1 MWGLRSI
8 RGTSSVAIEAARFS
22 LLMFLDNL
30 DLIGMPSTNSS
41 AWKALVAHQAHFSK
55 VHLRDLFASDP
66 QRFSRFSFVLEGL
79 LVDFSKQRI
88 DESTLRM
95 LIDLAETAK
104 LAEWRERLFSGE
116 KINFS
121 EKRAVLHPALRY
133 LKLEAFPSI
142 EWDVMPE
149 VRAVRA
155 QMRAF
160 SERVRGGLWRGFSGE
175 AIRDVVNIG
184 IGGSDLGPKT
194 VVRALAAYQKA
205 GVRLHFVSNVD
216 SAHLA
221 KLLDILDPRST
232 LFVVASKTFS
242 TQETMLNA
250 FTARA
255 WLCAAAGEA
264 AARALP
270 LHFVA
275 VTSDLTRAAAFGLPV
290 DNVFR
295 MWDWVGGRYSLWSAV
310 GLPIALAIGMN
321 GFERLLSGAQA
332 MDTHFRD
339 APLERNLPV
348 LMALIG
354 IWNTNFLGASTS
366 AVLPYHESLR
376 FLPSFL
382 QQLEMESNGKT
393 VGRDGQ
399 SLSCQANP
407 IVWGEIGS
415 NGQHAFF
422 QLLHQ
427 GGWLVPSDFI
437 ASAQSDFPLPGH
449 QAPLMANFLAQ
460 SAALAFGKTEEEAR
474 AELEAV
480 GIPVDQIAT
489 LLPHKVF
496 AGNQPSTTIVLPRL
510 DPFHLGMLLAL
521 YEHKV
526 FVQGVIWGINSFDQ
540 WGVELGKQ
548 LAGRLL
554 PALQGGGDT
563 VGLDQSTRELI
574 AWCREHGD
582 F

>member
-1 MWGLRSI
+1 MPNTNAPAWQALLAHRDQISGL
-8 RGTSSVAIEAARFS
+8 
-22 LLMFLDNL
+22 
-30 DLIGMPSTNSS
+30 
-41 AWKALVAHQAHFSK
+41 
-55 VHLRDLFASDP
+55 HLRDLFAADP
-66 QRFSRFSFVLEGL
+66 DRFKRFSVELDGL
-79 LVDFSKQRI
+79 LVDFSKQRL
-88 DESTLRM
+88 DEKALGL
-95 LIDLAETAK
+95 LIDLAETAR
-104 LAEWRERLFSGE
+104 LAEWRDRLFSGD

-121 EKRAVLHPALRY
+121 EKRAVLHPALRH
-133 LKLEAFPSI
+133 LKLGAFPSV
-142 EWDVMPE
+142 EQDVMPE
-149 VRAVRA
+149 VRAVRV
-155 QMRAF
+155 QMRQF
-160 SERVRGGLWRGFSGE
+160 SEKVRGGLWRGFSGE
-175 AIRDVVNIG
+175 GIRDVVNIG

-194 VVRALAAYQKA
+194 VVRSLSAYQHP
-205 GVRLHFVSNVD
+205 GLRMHFVSNID

-221 KLLDILDPRST
+221 KLLDSLDPRRT
-232 LFVVASKTFS
+232 LFVVASKTFT

-250 FTARA
+250 YTARE
-255 WLCAAAGEA
+255 WLCAAAGEDW
-264 AARALP
+264 ARALP

-275 VTSDLTRAAAFGLPV
+275 VSSAVDKAAAFGLPEA
-290 DNVFR
+290 NVFR

-310 GLPIALAIGMN
+310 GLSIALAIGMN
-321 GFERLLSGAQA
+321 GFERLLSGAQTI
-332 MDTHFRD
+332 DNHFRE
-339 APLERNLPV
+339 APFERNLPV
-348 LMALIG
+348 LMALVG
-354 IWNTNFLGASTS
+354 VWNTNFLGASTS
-366 AVLPYHESLR
+366 AVLPYNESLR

-399 SLSCQANP
+399 PLSCQANP

-460 SAALAFGKTEEEAR
+460 SAALAFGKTEAEAR
-474 AELEAV
+474 SELEAA
-480 GIPVDQIAT
+480 GIPADQMAA

-496 AGNQPSTTIVLPRL
+496 AGNQPSTTIILPRL

-526 FVQGVIWGINSFDQ
+526 FVQGVVWGINSFDQ
-540 WGVELGKQ
+540 CGVELGKQ

-554 PALQGGGDT
+554 PALQGVGDT

>member
-1 MWGLRSI
+1 
-8 RGTSSVAIEAARFS
+8 
-22 LLMFLDNL
+22 
-30 DLIGMPSTNSS
+30 MPNINAP
-41 AWKALVAHQAHFSK
+41 AWQALVAHQARFSSA
-55 VHLRDLFASDP
+55 HLRDLFASDP
-66 QRFSRFSFVLEGL
+66 QRFERFSLELEGL

-88 DESTLRM
+88 DDTTLR
-95 LIDLAETAK
+95 LLVDLAETAR
-104 LAEWRERLFSGE
+104 LSDWRARLFAGD

-121 EKRAVLHPALRY
+121 EKRAVMHPALRY
-133 LKLEAFPSI
+133 LKLGAFPSA

-155 QMRAF
+155 QMRTF

-184 IGGSDLGPKT
+184 IGGSDLGPKM
-194 VVRALAAYQKA
+194 VVRTLSAYQRS
-205 GVRLHFVSNVD
+205 GMRMHFVSNVD

-221 KLLDILDPRST
+221 KLLDSLDPRST

-250 FTARA
+250 HTARA
-255 WLCAAAGEA
+255 WLCAAAGEGW
-264 AARALP
+264 ARALP

-275 VTSDLTRAAAFGLPV
+275 VTSDVGRAATFGLPEA
-290 DNVFR
+290 NVFR

-321 GFERLLSGAQA
+321 GFERLLAGAQA
-332 MDTHFRD
+332 MDTHFCE
-339 APLERNLPV
+339 APFDKNLPV

-354 IWNTNFLGASTS
+354 VWNTNFLGASTS
-366 AVLPYHESLR
+366 AVLPYNESLR

-399 SLSCQANP
+399 PLSCQANP

-460 SAALAFGKTEEEAR
+460 SAALAFGKTEAEAR
-474 AELEAV
+474 AELEAA
-480 GIPVDQIAT
+480 GIAADQIAA

-496 AGNQPSTTIVLPRL
+496 AGNQPSTTIFLPRL

-526 FVQGVIWGINSFDQ
+526 FVQGVVWGINSFDQ

-554 PALQGGGDT
+554 PALQGEGDT
-563 VGLDQSTRELI
+563 VGLDQSTRALI
-574 AWCREHGD
+574 AWCRENGD

>member
-1 MWGLRSI
+1 MPHTTARAW
-8 RGTSSVAIEAARFS
+8 EA
-22 LLMFLDNL
+22 LLSHRDQ
-30 DLIGMPSTNSS
+30 IGG
-41 AWKALVAHQAHFSK
+41 
-55 VHLRDLFASDP
+55 VHLRDLFAADP
-66 QRFSRFSFVLEGL
+66 DRFCRFSVRLDGL

-88 DESTLRM
+88 DAKALEL
-95 LIDLAETAK
+95 LVALAGAAQLT
-104 LAEWRERLFSGE
+104 EWRERLFAGDP
-116 KINFS
+116 INAS
-121 EKRAVLHPALRY
+121 ENRAVLHPALRHM
-133 LKLEAFPSI
+133 KLTPFPSP
-142 EWDVMPE
+142 ERDVMPA
-149 VRAVRA
+149 VRAVRD

-160 SERVRGGLWRGFSGE
+160 SDKVRGGLWRGFSGA

-184 IGGSDLGPKT
+184 IGGSDLGPKM
-194 VVRALAAYQKA
+194 VVGALSSYARP
-205 GVRLHFVSNVD
+205 GLRMHFVSNLD

-221 KLLDILDPRST
+221 PLLDTLDPRST
-232 LFVVASKTFS
+232 LFVVASKTFT

-250 FTARA
+250 CTARE
-255 WLCAAAGEA
+255 WLCAAAGED

-275 VTSDLTRAAAFGLPV
+275 VTAEAEKAAAFGLPAA
-290 DNVFR
+290 NVFQL
-295 MWDWVGGRYSLWSAV
+295 WDWVGGRYSLWSAV

-332 MDTHFRD
+332 MDRHFRE
-339 APLERNLPV
+339 APFESNLPV

-366 AVLPYHESLR
+366 AVLPYPESLR
-376 FLPSFL
+376 YLPSFL

-393 VGRDGQ
+393 VGRDGRP
-399 SLSCQANP
+399 LSWQANP

-427 GGWLVPSDFI
+427 GGWLVPCDFI

-460 SAALAFGKTEEEAR
+460 SAALAFGKTEAEAR
-474 AELEAV
+474 AELTAA
-480 GIPVDQIAT
+480 GMSPAQTAA

-496 AGNQPSTTIVLPRL
+496 AGNQPSTTIILPRL
-510 DPFHLGMLLAL
+510 DPYSLGMLLAL

-526 FVQGVIWGINSFDQ
+526 FVQGVVWGINSFDQ

-554 PALQGGGDT
+554 PALKGEGCSD
-563 VGLDQSTRELI
+563 GLDASTRSLI
-574 AWCREHGD
+574 AWLREHGN

>member
-1 MWGLRSI
+1 MANVDNPAW
-8 RGTSSVAIEAARFS
+8 VALTRHRDAALNR
-22 LLMFLDNL
+22 
-30 DLIGMPSTNSS
+30 
-41 AWKALVAHQAHFSK
+41 
-55 VHLRDLFASDP
+55 HLRDCFADNP
-66 QRFSRFSFVLEGL
+66 QRFSSLSFVLEGL

-88 DESTLRM
+88 DAQTLDLLLALARDA
-95 LIDLAETAK
+95 DLAS
-104 LAEWRERLFSGE
+104 WRDRLFAGE
-116 KINFS
+116 KINVS
-121 EKRAVLHPALRY
+121 ENRAVLHPALRH
-133 LKLEAFPSI
+133 LKLSPFPSAD
-142 EWDVMPE
+142 EDVMPE
-149 VRAVRA
+149 VRAVRV
-155 QMRAF
+155 QMRQF
-160 SERVRGGLWRGFSGE
+160 SERVRAGLWRGFSGE

-184 IGGSDLGPKT
+184 IGGSDLGPKV
-194 VVRALAAYQKA
+194 VVRALSAYQHP
-205 GVRLHFVSNVD
+205 GLNMHFVSNID

-221 KLLDILDPRST
+221 KLIERLDPRST
-232 LFVVASKTFS
+232 LFVVASKTFT
-242 TQETMLNA
+242 TQETMINA
-250 FTARA
+250 HTARA
-255 WLCAAAGEA
+255 WLCAAAGDQ

-275 VTSDLTRAAAFGLPV
+275 VTSEVEKAAAFGLPV
-290 DNVFR
+290 ENVFR
-295 MWDWVGGRYSLWSAV
+295 IWDWVGGRYSLWSAV
-310 GLPIALAIGMN
+310 GLSVALAIGMN
-321 GFERLLSGAQA
+321 GFERLLAGAQA
-332 MDTHFRD
+332 MDAHFRE
-339 APLERNLPV
+339 APFDKNLPV

-354 IWNTNFLGASTS
+354 IWNTNFLGAGTS

-399 SLSCQANP
+399 PLSCQANP

-427 GGWLVPSDFI
+427 GGWLVPCDFI
-437 ASAQSDFPLPGH
+437 ASAQSDHPLPGH

-474 AELEAV
+474 AELEAAGV
-480 GIPVDQIAT
+480 PAEQMAA

-496 AGNQPSTTIVLPRL
+496 AGNQPSTTIIMPRI
-510 DPFHLGMLLAL
+510 DAYHLGLLLAL

-554 PALQGGGDT
+554 PALRGESDT
-563 VGLDQSTRELI
+563 EGLDQSTRALI
-574 AWCREHGD
+574 AWCREYGD

>member
-1 MWGLRSI
+1 ML
-8 RGTSSVAIEAARFS
+8 
-22 LLMFLDNL
+22 
-30 DLIGMPSTNSS
+30 NSS
-41 AWKALVAHQAHFSK
+41 TPAWRALMEHRASTSA
-55 VHLRDLFASDP
+55 VHLRDLF
-66 QRFSRFSFVLEGL
+66 RFDSERYARLCFELEGML
-79 LVDFSKQRI
+79 IDFSKQRVDHRTI
-88 DESTLRM
+88 KL
-95 LIDLAETAK
+95 LLDLTKAVDLE
-104 LAEWRERLFSGE
+104 EWRARLFSGE
-116 KINFS
+116 KINVS
-121 EKRAVLHPALRY
+121 ENRAVLHPALRY
-133 LKLEAFPSI
+133 MKPDLFPSPTC
-142 EWDVMPE
+142 DVMPE

-155 QMRAF
+155 QMRTF
-160 SERVRGGLWRGFSGE
+160 SERVRAGLWRGYSGE

-184 IGGSDLGPKT
+184 IGGSDLGPKM
-194 VVRALAAYQKA
+194 VVRSLSAYQRA
-205 GVRLHFVSNVD
+205 GMRVHFVSNVD
-216 SAHLA
+216 SAHMA
-221 KLLDILDPRST
+221 KLFEMLDPRTT

-250 FTARA
+250 HTARE
-255 WLCAAAGEA
+255 WLCAAAGEDC
-264 AARALP
+264 ARALP

-275 VTSDLTRAAAFGLPV
+275 VTSDVARAAAFGLPEA
-290 DNVFR
+290 NVFKI
-295 MWDWVGGRYSLWSAV
+295 WDWVGGRYSLWSAV

-321 GFERLLSGAQA
+321 GFERLLAGAQA
-332 MDTHFRD
+332 MDTHFRE
-339 APLERNLPV
+339 APFEKNLPV

-354 IWNTNFLGASTS
+354 IWNTNFLGAATS

-399 SLSCQANP
+399 PLSCQANP

-427 GGWLVPSDFI
+427 GGWLVPCDFI

-460 SAALAFGKTEEEAR
+460 SAALAFGKTEQEAR
-474 AELEAV
+474 AELEAAQV
-480 GIPVDQIAT
+480 PPAQIDS

-496 AGNQPSTTIVLPRL
+496 AGNQPSTTIILPRL
-510 DPFHLGMLLAL
+510 DPYHLGMLLAL

-554 PALQGGGDT
+554 PALKGETGTD
-563 VGLDQSTRELI
+563 GLDQSTRALI

>member
-1 MWGLRSI
+1 
-8 RGTSSVAIEAARFS
+8 
-22 LLMFLDNL
+22 
-30 DLIGMPSTNSS
+30 MPNTNAP
-41 AWKALVAHQAHFSK
+41 AWQALVAHQARFSSA
-55 VHLRDLFASDP
+55 HLRDLFASDP
-66 QRFSRFSFVLEGL
+66 QRFERFSLELEGL

-88 DESTLRM
+88 DDTTLR
-95 LIDLAETAK
+95 LLVDLAETAR
-104 LAEWRERLFSGE
+104 LGEWRARLFAGE

-121 EKRAVLHPALRY
+121 EQRAVMHPALRY
-133 LKLEAFPSI
+133 LKLGAFPSAA
-142 EWDVMPE
+142 WDVMPE

-184 IGGSDLGPKT
+184 IGGSDLGPKM
-194 VVRALAAYQKA
+194 VVRTLSAYQRS
-205 GVRLHFVSNVD
+205 GLCMHFVSNVD

-221 KLLDILDPRST
+221 KLLDSLDPRST

-250 FTARA
+250 HTARA
-255 WLCAAAGEA
+255 WLCAAAGEGW
-264 AARALP
+264 ARALP

-275 VTSDLTRAAAFGLPV
+275 VTSDVGRAATFGLPEA
-290 DNVFR
+290 NVFR

-321 GFERLLSGAQA
+321 GFERLLAGAQA
-332 MDTHFRD
+332 MDTHFCE
-339 APLERNLPV
+339 APFDKNLPV

-354 IWNTNFLGASTS
+354 VWNTNFLGASTS
-366 AVLPYHESLR
+366 AVLPYNESLR

-399 SLSCQANP
+399 PLSCQANP

-427 GGWLVPSDFI
+427 GGWLVPSAFI

-460 SAALAFGKTEEEAR
+460 SAALAFGKTEAEAR
-474 AELEAV
+474 AELEAA
-480 GIPVDQIAT
+480 GIAADQIAA

-496 AGNQPSTTIVLPRL
+496 AGNQPSTTIFLPRL

-526 FVQGVIWGINSFDQ
+526 FVQGVVWGINSFDQ

-554 PALQGGGDT
+554 PALQGEGDT
-563 VGLDQSTRELI
+563 VGLDQSTRALI
-574 AWCREHGD
+574 AWCRENGD